1 MLLIY
6 KCLCHALVLLLIEEK
21 RRTLIKVEWN
31 FAPIITESHG
41 QHKIYGIRSQN
52 EPYICFNHACLL

>member
-31 FAPIITESHG
+31 FAPMASISPDDDLR
-41 QHKIYGIRSQN
+41 IRLQS
-52 EPYICFNHACLL
+52 EPYICFN

>member
-21 RRTLIKVEWN
+21 RRTLIKVEWS
-31 FAPIITESHG
+31 FAPMASISPDDDLR
-41 QHKIYGIRSQN
+41 IRSQS
-52 EPYICFNHACLL
+52 EPYICFNYPCLL